1 MGQTYRMST
10 KLHWLARLAFLL
22 LAGSMVACG
31 GSSSITPPPPAGGF
45 SNASLS
51 GQYAFSMSGLDLNG
65 GYIARVGSFVAD
77 GNGSITAGLED
88 VLAGNS
94 PAQQVIF
101 SGGSYTIQT
110 NGTGSLAV
118 QSSTGAGLQFSIILI
133 STGQGALIQTD
144 LNGASSGSFSLQTPA
159 SFSASSLSGNFIL
172 DFSGTT
178 FSGPSPAPFSI
189 VGQVAL
195 DGNGTVTGGTLDENN
210 GIASGAV
217 KAQAGTY
224 QLDSTA
230 SGTTFGRGT
239 VTFDGRSFAF
249 YIVNSSRIKIIEE
262 DTFAATMGDALLQDA
277 SVPTQNSTV
286 NGSFVYLVTGASI
299 LGNQG
304 VDARVARFTA
314 DGKGGINAISYD
326 ENDNG
331 SANHISQGS
340 NISKSTYAID
350 TTNTGSGRGTFTFT
364 DSHGGTY
371 TYVFYLISATQ
382 GVLQDTSPGIVAD
395 GPLLAQTGGSFANPG
410 IAGNY
415 AFIWSGIYLG
425 TQDAIPFEEDYV
437 GQYILSSATSANIT
451 GTTDYTQ
458 LGLSGNNLFTNIGIA
473 GGLTINTN
481 GTTNNAFKIA
491 NGGSPSTTYN
501 FAYYVVSP
509 TTAFMV
515 CTDSTRT
522 TAGVATQQSQ

>member
-1 MGQTYRMST
+1 
-10 KLHWLARLAFLL
+10 
-22 LAGSMVACG
+22 
-31 GSSSITPPPPAGGF
+31 
-45 SNASLS
+45 
-51 GQYAFSMSGLDLNG
+51 MSGLDLNG
-65 GYIARVGSFVAD
+65 GYIARIGSFVAD
-77 GNGSITAGLED
+77 GNGSITTGLED
-88 VLAGNS
+88 VLDGNS
-94 PAQQVIF
+94 PATQVTF

-118 QSSTGAGLQFSIILI
+118 QTSTGAGLQFSIILI
-133 STGQGALIQTD
+133 SSSQGALVQTD
-144 LNGASSGSFSLQTPA
+144 LNDASSGSFSLQTPTSFGA
-159 SFSASSLSGNFIL
+159 SALSGNFVF

-195 DGNGTVTGGTLDENN
+195 DGNGAVPGGTLDENN
-210 GIASGAV
+210 GTASGAV
-217 KAQAGTY
+217 KAEAGTY
-224 QLDSTA
+224 QLDSTP
-230 SGTTFGRGT
+230 SGSTFGRGT
-239 VTFDGRSFAF
+239 MTFDGRSFAF
-249 YIVNSSRIKIIEE
+249 YIVNSSRLKIIEE
-262 DTFAATMGDALLQDA
+262 DTFAATVGDAFLQSA
-277 SVPTQNSTV
+277 IVPTQNSTL

-314 DGKGGINAISYD
+314 DGNGGIGAISYD
-326 ENDNG
+326 ENNNG
-331 SANHISQGS
+331 NANHISQGS

-350 TTNTGSGRGTFTFT
+350 ATNSGSGRGTFTFT

-371 TYVFYLISATQ
+371 SYVFYLISPTQ
-382 GVLQDTSPGIVAD
+382 GVVQDTSPGIVAD
-395 GPLLAQTGGSFANPG
+395 GPLLAQTGGTFANPA

-415 AFIWSGIYLG
+415 AFNWSGIFLG

-458 LGLSGNNLFTNIGIA
+458 LGLSGKNLFTNIGIA
-473 GGLTINTN
+473 GGLTINTD
-481 GTTNNAFKIA
+481 GIANNAYKIA